1 MVQRFLD
8 FIRKETILM
17 ANIIQAKGKLNGKIH
32 SKESIKGSANP
43 SSGARSYGDLPD
55 KPSINGVEISGD
67 KIAEDYGLK
76 PSDFIVN
83 ITEDYMEHTVSA
95 DKTYNEISEAYN
107 AGMDCYAEYESQKIP
122 LYYLNP
128 GAAIFQTETVLFNH
142 ITEITIRSYG
152 TVELNNS
159 SLLPSEETYGLVK
172 AISAT
177 EEDTIP
183 VNIDP
188 DGFLK
193 VAAKPKDFIVTIIE
207 QDGKYIADNSA
218 KLIYNEYEKGA
229 TCHALFNSTIYPLTR
244 VDYRPSINN
253 EGGQYTCVFELNS
266 LDTLTNII
274 LIYDV
279 GSDTSTV
286 SVRTNYLYDR
296 YQEKDLL
303 VNITNDGEIY
313 TADQSVQ
320 SIIDAINSGV
330 TCYLT
335 INNDTIYYQLQFSDD
350 SSVTFGR
357 QEGLMTIIYDGCITD
372 SGDVWTES
380 REEEV
385 AKSYIVGGV
394 KADKVTSD
402 DTVPAKIGE
411 DDKLYVPTYP
421 TLESLNAQPKD
432 FIVTISGD
440 DVSGYTADKTYDE
453 ISEAYNAGKNCYANA
468 LGSKVPLF
476 MVNEYHVSFLMG
488 DPERFDIL
496 SISIYS
502 EDNRCHVDITTSAFA
517 SATTP
522 GIVYAQKA
530 TAQDTQPVNITPSTG
545 FLYTAPPKFTF
556 NLTVDTDTQTITAD
570 KTYAEIRA
578 AYDAGRI
585 IEGLMSDQAQAP
597 LIVEAPDFGN
607 NPKIMFSLAVISDNK
622 MVFYNDYGYLLAMVD
637 NTNTWGI
644 VS

>member
-1 MVQRFLD
+1 
-8 FIRKETILM
+8 M
-17 ANIIQAKGKLNGKIH
+17 ANIIQAKGKLNGKIN
-32 SKESIKGSANP
+32 SKGSVKGSANP

-67 KIAEDYGLK
+67 KSAEDYRLK

-107 AGMDCYAEYESQKIP
+107 AGMDCYAEYESEKIP
-122 LYYLNP
+122 LYYINP
-128 GAAIFQTETVLFNH
+128 GAAIF
-142 ITEITIRSYG
+142 ITESLEYIQRTTITIRSYG
-152 TVELNNS
+152 SVELNNS
-159 SLLPSEETYGLVK
+159 LLLPSEETYGLVK
-172 AISAT
+172 ATSAT

-218 KLIYNEYEKGA
+218 KLIYNAYEKGA
-229 TCHALFNSTIYPLTR
+229 TCHALFNSIMYPLTS
-244 VDYRPSINN
+244 VDYRQSIDYGV
-253 EGGQYTCVFELNS
+253 GGYICVFALNV

-274 LIYDV
+274 LTYDV
-279 GSDTSTV
+279 ESDTSTV
-286 SVRTNYLYDR
+286 SVRKTYLYDS
-296 YQEKDLL
+296 YQLKDLL
-303 VNITNDGEIY
+303 VNITNDGGIY

-320 SIIDAINSGV
+320 NIIDAHDSGA
-330 TCYLT
+330 TCHA
-335 INNDTIYYQLQFSDD
+335 
-350 SSVTFGR
+350 
-357 QEGLMTIIYDGCITD
+357 IYDGLKYELQSVDKNRVIFDNVFGLTVTRIIGNARADSDEWSTD
-372 SGDVWTES
+372 VIECAANDYSL
-380 REEEV
+380 
-385 AKSYIVGGV
+385 GGV
-394 KADKVTSD
+394 KADKATSD

-502 EDNRCHVDITTSAFA
+502 EDNRCHVDITTSVFA
-517 SATTP
+517 SATNP

-556 NLTVDTDTQTITAD
+556 NLTADTDTETITAD
-570 KTYAEIRA
+570 KTYTEIRA
-578 AYDAGRI
+578 AYDAGRV
-585 IEGLMSDQAQAP
+585 IEG
-597 LIVEAPDFGN
+597 IVPILEDNPIQEMEVVRPDYGN
-607 NPKIMFSLAVISDNK
+607 NPKTSFELIVISDNK
-622 MVFYNDYGYLLAMVD
+622 MTFYSTFYTTEITIDD
-637 NTNTWGI
+637 TNTWTI
-644 VS
+644 TY